1 MNEPE
6 TQSTI
11 QAPLC
16 LVVGIDFNDEGD
28 FARVIYGDPQDQL
41 FVLGWRGFRDL
52 DHFER
57 YWKDHIDGGW
67 SVLVAIPCWAQDSI
81 GIVSWLEARNVT
93 VYRTSFT
100 GHQRED
106 LDLWRLP
113 GTYAGALDLCQS
125 MAYRYNAPVLLGDY
139 WSEML
144 SLCHAMQKVSE
155 NLGILVTGLT
165 ASVPGEPTLRPC
177 PF

>member
-67 SVLVAIPCWAQDSI
+67 SVLVAI
-81 GIVSWLEARNVT
+81 
-93 VYRTSFT
+93 
-100 GHQRED
+100 
-106 LDLWRLP
+106 
-113 GTYAGALDLCQS
+113 
-125 MAYRYNAPVLLGDY
+125 LLGAGLY
-139 WSEML
+139 W
-144 SLCHAMQKVSE
+144 HR
-155 NLGILVTGLT
+155 IL
-165 ASVPGEPTLRPC
+165 A
-177 PF
+177 